1 MATDNEQLVLSISA
15 DTRQIQR
22 QLKSL
27 VGQTQANTK
36 AIEAAFDAM
45 GGSSAGAFDKI
56 AANSNRAFTTAEQ
69 GAKRL
74 QIAMRAS
81 SQHTSNMAA
90 QLQDIGVQLAGGQS
104 PFLIGIQQL
113 SQMNLGAMGVR
124 GTLSAIGGAAATI
137 LSPVNLVGL
146 AFITLGG
153 AAIQYFAEVISASDN
168 SAKALEKQAQLI
180 QQVAKEWGDAVPAL
194 REYAEE
200 LERAASLDRL
210 QQGTRGAIGQVLDQ
224 SLSLLPQVRDEIVRT
239 MNSAGAL
246 TRETSLAYADL
257 VGRLGELDD
266 AVGELNTAYQN
277 GEDTTAEMERANT
290 VLASVLDSSVVPA
303 AGRARDRLDELAA
316 AYARTT
322 TQAKILSDQEATARL
337 NASLPALGTL
347 SPLESVNGKIT
358 SDRAAIQNSRAEATK
373 SQYQIEQ
380 EEAARKS
387 SRGGRGSGRS
397 AAIREAEREKQ
408 AVIDLIAQLEFEQ
421 GLIGATN
428 VEREKANALRRAGA
442 AATPEQKAQI
452 ESLVETM
459 YAERDAIKASQ
470 EAMEELADVGRDVLQ
485 GLAFD
490 LLDGENRADAF
501 ANAITRLADRL
512 LNSAFD
518 GLFGGGTG
526 AKRSGGLLGGA
537 IIPGILHDGG
547 QAGRDGYGH
556 LRAVPAST
564 FRGAPRFHN
573 GTMGVGLGPSEV
585 PAILEKGEI
594 VLPKGAKVGSEGVN
608 VTYAPQIDARGA
620 DAAAVA
626 RLEQVMARDR
636 AEFESKTVAAIRN
649 ARSRGVKGV

>member
-1 MATDNEQLVLSISA
+1 MATDDEQLVLSISA

-36 AIEAAFDAM
+36 AIEAAFASM

-69 GAKRL
+69 GAKRF
-74 QIAMRAS
+74 QNAMRAS
-81 SQHTSNMAA
+81 SLHTSNMAA

-104 PFLIGIQQL
+104 PWLIGVQQI
-113 SQMNLGAMGVR
+113 SQMNLGATGLR
-124 GTLSAIGGAAATI
+124 GTLSAIGGAAASI
-137 LSPVNLVGL
+137 LSPVNLVAL
-146 AFITLGG
+146 AFVGLGG
-153 AAIQYFAEVISASDN
+153 TAVQYFASLLSESDK
-168 SAKALEKQAQLI
+168 SEKALQQQAQLI
-180 QQVAKEWGDAVPAL
+180 QKLAEEWGDAVPAL
-194 REYAEE
+194 REYADE
-200 LERAASLDRL
+200 LERARKAAELNEGAQIVNDRTLADTRSQIEDASI
-210 QQGTRGAIGQVLDQ
+210 AIADLLAQLRASGEETDTI
-224 SLSLLPQVRDEIVRT
+224 LSLQRAFNEFA
-239 MNSAGAL
+239 SAANDG
-246 TRETSLAYADL
+246 SVKVAD
-257 VGRLGELDD
+257 VNAVQD
-266 AVGELNTAYQN
+266 A
-277 GEDTTAEMERANT
+277 
-290 VLASVLDSSVVPA
+290 
-303 AGRARDRLDELAA
+303 LAA
-316 AYARTT
+316 AIQSKGVPT
-322 TQAKILSDQEATARL
+322 LSDFKEMFDQVSAAALRTSSSVQQVNEALAQAQARMNDPRTWRGANL
-337 NASLPALGTL
+337 IGNPEGALQGSSPDPDLPMDGPVPERR
-347 SPLESVNGKIT
+347 PL
-358 SDRAAIQNSRAEATK
+358 
-373 SQYQIEQ
+373 IELDGLPG
-380 EEAARKS
+380 ENRRS
-387 SRGGRGSGRS
+387 RGSGRS

-501 ANAITRLADRL
+501 ANALSRLADRL

-518 GLFGGGTG
+518 GLFGGSTGTP
-526 AKRSGGLLGGA
+526 RSGGLLGGA

-556 LRAVPAST
+556 RRAVPAST

-594 VLPKGAKVGSEGVN
+594 VLPKGAKVGTEGVN

>member
-1 MATDNEQLVLSISA
+1 MATDDEQLVLSISA

-36 AIEAAFDAM
+36 AIEAAFAAM

-69 GAKRL
+69 GAKRF
-74 QIAMRAS
+74 QNAMRAS

-90 QLQDIGVQLAGGQS
+90 QIQDIGVQLAGGQS
-104 PFLIGIQQL
+104 PYLIAVQQL

-124 GTLSAIGGAAATI
+124 GTLSAIGGAAASI
-137 LSPVNLVGL
+137 LSPVNLVGF
-146 AFITLGG
+146 AFIALGG
-153 AAIQYFAEVISASDN
+153 AAVQYFAEVISGSDT

-194 REYAEE
+194 REYADE
-200 LERAASLDRL
+200 LERAASVSRL
-210 QQGTRGAIGQVLDQ
+210 REGAGAVIGDIIASAREDLPQLREEIVSVFNELGGVSRDSSLSFAELIAKIGQADTALSELSEAYKAGGDASDELTKFNEALAAVL
-224 SLSLLPQVRDEIVRT
+224 
-239 MNSAGAL
+239 NHSAIPATGQL
-246 TRETSLAYADL
+246 RDL
-257 VGRLGELDD
+257 VSQL
-266 AVGELNTAYQN
+266 A
-277 GEDTTAEMERANT
+277 AEY
-290 VLASVLDSSVVPA
+290 
-303 AGRARDRLDELAA
+303 GRAAVNAGELAA
-316 AYARTT
+316 
-322 TQAKILSDQEATARL
+322 QTAR
-337 NASLPALGTL
+337 
-347 SPLESVNGKIT
+347 
-358 SDRAAIQNSRAEATK
+358 AA
-373 SQYQIEQ
+373 YP
-380 EEAARKS
+380 
-387 SRGGRGSGRS
+387 SRGAYTGVERSADGPIQGGGFGLPEEGPVPESRPRIELEGLPGENRRSRGSGRS

-470 EAMEELADVGRDVLQ
+470 EAMEKLADVGRDVLQ

-490 LLDGENRADAF
+490 LLHGENRADAF
-501 ANAITRLADRL
+501 ANAISRLADRL

-518 GLFGGGTG
+518 GLFGSGTG
-526 AKRSGGLLGGA
+526 TKRSGGLLGGA

-556 LRAVPAST
+556 RRAVPAST

-594 VLPKGAKVGSEGVN
+594 VLPKGAKVGSEGVS

>member
-1 MATDNEQLVLSISA
+1 MATDDEQLVLSISA

-36 AIEAAFDAM
+36 AIEAAFAAM

-69 GAKRL
+69 GAKRF
-74 QIAMRAS
+74 QNAMRAS

-90 QLQDIGVQLAGGQS
+90 QLQDISVQLAGGQS
-104 PFLIGIQQL
+104 PWLVGVQQI
-113 SQMNLGAMGVR
+113 SQMNLGAVGLR
-124 GTLSAIGGAAATI
+124 GTLSAIGGAAASI
-137 LSPVNLVGL
+137 LSPVNLVAL
-146 AFITLGG
+146 AFIGLGG
-153 AAIQYFAEVISASDN
+153 TAVQYFASLLSESDK
-168 SAKALEKQAQLI
+168 SEKALQQQAQLI
-180 QQVAKEWGDAVPAL
+180 QKLAEEWGDAVPAL
-194 REYAEE
+194 REYADE
-200 LERAASLDRL
+200 LERARKAAELNEGAQIVNDRTLADTRSQIEDASI
-210 QQGTRGAIGQVLDQ
+210 AIADLLAQLRASGEETDTI
-224 SLSLLPQVRDEIVRT
+224 LSLQRAFNEFA
-239 MNSAGAL
+239 SAANDG
-246 TRETSLAYADL
+246 SVKVAD
-257 VGRLGELDD
+257 VNAVQD
-266 AVGELNTAYQN
+266 A
-277 GEDTTAEMERANT
+277 
-290 VLASVLDSSVVPA
+290 
-303 AGRARDRLDELAA
+303 LAA
-316 AYARTT
+316 AIQSKGVPT
-322 TQAKILSDQEATARL
+322 LSDFKEMFDQVSAAALRTSSSVQQVNEALAQAQARMNDPRTWRGVNL
-337 NASLPALGTL
+337 IGNPEGALQGSSPDPDLPMDGPVPERR
-347 SPLESVNGKIT
+347 PL
-358 SDRAAIQNSRAEATK
+358 
-373 SQYQIEQ
+373 IELDGLPG
-380 EEAARKS
+380 ENRRS
-387 SRGGRGSGRS
+387 RGSGRS
-397 AAIREAEREKQ
+397 AAIREAEREKK
-408 AVIDLIAQLEFEQ
+408 AVVDLIAQLEFEQ
-421 GLIGATN
+421 SLIGATN

-501 ANAITRLADRL
+501 ANAISRLADRL

-518 GLFGGGTG
+518 GLFGGSTGT
-526 AKRSGGLLGGA
+526 KRSGGLLGGA

-556 LRAVPAST
+556 RRAVPAST

-594 VLPKGAKVGSEGVN
+594 VLPKGAKVGSEGVS

-636 AEFESKTVAAIRN
+636 AEFESKTVAAIRS

>member
-1 MATDNEQLVLSISA
+1 MATDDEQLVLSISA

-36 AIEAAFDAM
+36 AIEAAFAAM

-69 GAKRL
+69 GAKRF
-74 QIAMRAS
+74 QNAMRAS

-90 QLQDIGVQLAGGQS
+90 QLQDISVQLAGGQS
-104 PFLIGIQQL
+104 PWLVGVQQI
-113 SQMNLGAMGVR
+113 SQMNLGAVGLR
-124 GTLSAIGGAAATI
+124 GTLSAIGGAAASI
-137 LSPVNLVGL
+137 LSPVNLVAL
-146 AFITLGG
+146 AFIGLGG
-153 AAIQYFAEVISASDN
+153 TAVQYFASLLSESDK
-168 SAKALEKQAQLI
+168 SEKALQQQAQLI
-180 QQVAKEWGDAVPAL
+180 QKLAEEWGDAVPAL
-194 REYAEE
+194 REYADE
-200 LERAASLDRL
+200 LERARKAAELNEGAQIVNDRTLADTRSQIEDASI
-210 QQGTRGAIGQVLDQ
+210 AIADLLAQLRASGEEIDTI
-224 SLSLLPQVRDEIVRT
+224 LSLQRAFNEFA
-239 MNSAGAL
+239 SAANDG
-246 TRETSLAYADL
+246 SVKVAD
-257 VGRLGELDD
+257 VNAVQD
-266 AVGELNTAYQN
+266 A
-277 GEDTTAEMERANT
+277 
-290 VLASVLDSSVVPA
+290 
-303 AGRARDRLDELAA
+303 LAA
-316 AYARTT
+316 AIQSKGVPT
-322 TQAKILSDQEATARL
+322 LSDFKDMFDQVSAAALRTSSSVQQVNEALAQAQSRMNDPRTWRGANL
-337 NASLPALGTL
+337 IGNPEGALQGSSPDPDLPMDGPAPE
-347 SPLESVNGKIT
+347 SRPLIELEGLPGEH
-358 SDRAAIQNSRAEATK
+358 RRSRD
-373 SQYQIEQ
+373 
-380 EEAARKS
+380 
-387 SRGGRGSGRS
+387 GSRS

-428 VEREKANALRRAGA
+428 LEREKANALRRAGA

-470 EAMEELADVGRDVLQ
+470 EAMEELADVSRDVLQ

-490 LLDGENRADAF
+490 LLNGENKAEAF
-501 ANAITRLADRL
+501 ANALSRLADRL

-526 AKRSGGLLGGA
+526 TPRAGGLLGGA

-547 QAGRDGYGH
+547 KAGRDGYGH
-556 LRAVPAST
+556 RRAVPAST

-573 GTMGVGLGPSEV
+573 GSMGVGLGPSEV

-594 VLPKGAKVGSEGVN
+594 VLPKGAKVGSDGVS

>member
-36 AIEAAFDAM
+36 AIEAAFASM

-56 AANSNRAFTTAEQ
+56 AANSNRAFTTAEN
-69 GAKRL
+69 GAKRF
-74 QIAMRAS
+74 QNAMRAS

-153 AAIQYFAEVISASDN
+153 AAIQYFAEVISGSDD

-194 REYAEE
+194 REYADE
-200 LERAASLDRL
+200 LERAASVSRL
-210 QQGTRGAIGQVLDQ
+210 REGAGAVIGDIIASAREDLPQLREEILSVFNQLGGVSRDSSLSFAELIGKIGQADTALSELSEAYKAGGDASDELTKFNEALAAVLNHSAIPATGQLRD
-224 SLSLLPQVRDEIVRT
+224 LVSLL
-239 MNSAGAL
+239 A
-246 TRETSLAYADL
+246 
-257 VGRLGELDD
+257 
-266 AVGELNTAYQN
+266 
-277 GEDTTAEMERANT
+277 AEY
-290 VLASVLDSSVVPA
+290 
-303 AGRARDRLDELAA
+303 GRAAVNAGELAA
-316 AYARTT
+316 QAARAAYPSRGAYAGVERSADGPIQGGGFGTPEEGPVPESRPR
-322 TQAKILSDQEATARL
+322 IELEG
-337 NASLPALGTL
+337 LPGENRR
-347 SPLESVNGKIT
+347 SP
-358 SDRAAIQNSRAEATK
+358 
-373 SQYQIEQ
+373 
-380 EEAARKS
+380 
-387 SRGGRGSGRS
+387 GSGRS

-470 EAMEELADVGRDVLQ
+470 AAMEELADVGRDVLQ

-501 ANAITRLADRL
+501 ANAISRLADRL

-518 GLFGGGTG
+518 GLFGGSAGTP
-526 AKRSGGLLGGA
+526 RSGGLLGGA

-556 LRAVPAST
+556 RRAVPAST

>member
-1 MATDNEQLVLSISA
+1 MATDDEQLVLSISA

-36 AIEAAFDAM
+36 AIEAAFASM

-69 GAKRL
+69 GAKRF
-74 QIAMRAS
+74 QNAMRAS
-81 SQHTSNMAA
+81 TQHTSNMAA

-104 PFLIGIQQL
+104 PYLIAVQQL

-124 GTLSAIGGAAATI
+124 GTLSAISGAAASI
-137 LSPVNLVGL
+137 LSPVNLVGF
-146 AFITLGG
+146 AFIALGG
-153 AAIQYFAEVISASDN
+153 AAVQYFAEVISGSDD

-180 QQVAKEWGDAVPAL
+180 QQVAKEWGDAIPAL
-194 REYAEE
+194 REYADE
-200 LERAASLDRL
+200 LERAASISRL
-210 QQGTRGAIGQVLDQ
+210 REGAGAVIGDLVEEASSD
-224 SLSLLPQVRDEIVRT
+224 LPQLREEILSVL
-239 MNSAGAL
+239 NSLGGVS
-246 TRETSLAYADL
+246 RETSLGFADL
-257 VGRLGELDD
+257 VGKLGEAD
-266 AVGELNTAYQN
+266 AALKDLGEAYRSGGDASSELTKFN
-277 GEDTTAEMERANT
+277 EALST
-290 VLASVLDSSVVPA
+290 VLNHQAIPA
-303 AGRARDRLDELAA
+303 TGALREYVDELAG
-316 AYARTT
+316 AYGRAV
-322 TQAKILSDQEATARL
+322 QKAGELALAARL
-337 NASLPALGTL
+337 
-347 SPLESVNGKIT
+347 
-358 SDRAAIQNSRAEATK
+358 AANP
-373 SQYQIEQ
+373 
-380 EEAARKS
+380 
-387 SRGGRGSGRS
+387 SRGTYNGVDRSADGPIQGGGFVTPEEGPVPESRPRIELEGLPGESRRSRGSGRS
-397 AAIREAEREKQ
+397 AAIREAEREKK
-408 AVIDLIAQLEFEQ
+408 AVVDLIAQLEFEQ

-428 VEREKANALRRAGA
+428 LEREKANALRRAGA

-501 ANAITRLADRL
+501 ANAISRLADRL

-518 GLFGGGTG
+518 GLFGSGTG
-526 AKRSGGLLGGA
+526 STRSGGLLGGA

-556 LRAVPAST
+556 RRAVPAST

-594 VLPKGAKVGSEGVN
+594 VLPKGAKVGSEGVS

-636 AEFESKTVAAIRN
+636 AEFESKTVAAIRS

>member
-1 MATDNEQLVLSISA
+1 MATDDEQLVLSISA

-36 AIEAAFDAM
+36 AIEAAFAAM

-69 GAKRL
+69 GAKRF
-74 QIAMRAS
+74 QNAMRAS

-90 QLQDIGVQLAGGQS
+90 QLQDISVQLAGGQS
-104 PFLIGIQQL
+104 PWLVGVQQI
-113 SQMNLGAMGVR
+113 SQMNLGAVGLR
-124 GTLSAIGGAAATI
+124 GTLSAIGGAAASI
-137 LSPVNLVGL
+137 LSPVNLVAL
-146 AFITLGG
+146 AFIGLGG
-153 AAIQYFAEVISASDN
+153 TAVQYFASLLSESDK
-168 SAKALEKQAQLI
+168 SEKALQQQAQLI
-180 QQVAKEWGDAVPAL
+180 QKLAEEWGDAVPAL
-194 REYAEE
+194 REYADE
-200 LERAASLDRL
+200 LERARKAAELNEGAQIVNDRTLADTRSQIEDANIAIADLLAQLRASGEETD
-210 QQGTRGAIGQVLDQ
+210 TI
-224 SLSLLPQVRDEIVRT
+224 LSLQRAFNEFA
-239 MNSAGAL
+239 SAANDG
-246 TRETSLAYADL
+246 SVKVAD
-257 VGRLGELDD
+257 VNAVQD
-266 AVGELNTAYQN
+266 A
-277 GEDTTAEMERANT
+277 
-290 VLASVLDSSVVPA
+290 
-303 AGRARDRLDELAA
+303 LAA
-316 AYARTT
+316 AIQSKGVPT
-322 TQAKILSDQEATARL
+322 LSDFKEMFDQVSAAALRTSSSVQQVNEALAQAQARMNDPRTWRGANL
-337 NASLPALGTL
+337 IGNPEGALQGSSPDPDLPMDGPVPERR
-347 SPLESVNGKIT
+347 PL
-358 SDRAAIQNSRAEATK
+358 
-373 SQYQIEQ
+373 IELDGLPG
-380 EEAARKS
+380 EIRRS
-387 SRGGRGSGRS
+387 RGSGRS
-397 AAIREAEREKQ
+397 AAIREAEREKK
-408 AVIDLIAQLEFEQ
+408 AVVDLIAQLEFEQ

-428 VEREKANALRRAGA
+428 LEREKANALRRAGA

-470 EAMEELADVGRDVLQ
+470 EAMEELANVGRDVLQ

-501 ANAITRLADRL
+501 ANAISRLADRL

-518 GLFGGGTG
+518 GLFGGSAGTP
-526 AKRSGGLLGGA
+526 RSGGLLGGA

-556 LRAVPAST
+556 RRAVPAST

>member
-1 MATDNEQLVLSISA
+1 MATDDEQLVLSISA

-36 AIEAAFDAM
+36 AIEAAFAAM

-69 GAKRL
+69 GAKRF
-74 QIAMRAS
+74 QNAMRAS

-90 QLQDIGVQLAGGQS
+90 QLQDISVQLAGGQS
-104 PFLIGIQQL
+104 PWLVGVQQI
-113 SQMNLGAMGVR
+113 SQMNLGAVGLR
-124 GTLSAIGGAAATI
+124 GTLSAIGGAAASI
-137 LSPVNLVGL
+137 LSPVNLVAL
-146 AFITLGG
+146 AFIGLGG
-153 AAIQYFAEVISASDN
+153 TAVQYFASLLSESDK
-168 SAKALEKQAQLI
+168 SEKALQQQAQLI
-180 QQVAKEWGDAVPAL
+180 QKLAEEWGDAVPAL
-194 REYAEE
+194 REYADE
-200 LERAASLDRL
+200 LERARKAAELNEGAQIVNDRTLADTRSQIEDASI
-210 QQGTRGAIGQVLDQ
+210 AIADLLAQLRASGEETDTI
-224 SLSLLPQVRDEIVRT
+224 LSLQRAFNEFA
-239 MNSAGAL
+239 SAANDG
-246 TRETSLAYADL
+246 SVKVAD
-257 VGRLGELDD
+257 VNAVQD
-266 AVGELNTAYQN
+266 A
-277 GEDTTAEMERANT
+277 
-290 VLASVLDSSVVPA
+290 
-303 AGRARDRLDELAA
+303 LAA
-316 AYARTT
+316 AIQSKGVPT
-322 TQAKILSDQEATARL
+322 LSDFKEMFDQVSAAALRTSSSVQQVNEALAQAQARMNDPRTWRGANL
-337 NASLPALGTL
+337 IGNPEGALQGSSPDPDLPMDGPVPERR
-347 SPLESVNGKIT
+347 PL
-358 SDRAAIQNSRAEATK
+358 
-373 SQYQIEQ
+373 IELDGLPG
-380 EEAARKS
+380 ENRRS
-387 SRGGRGSGRS
+387 RGSGRS

-428 VEREKANALRRAGA
+428 LEREKANALRRAGA

-501 ANAITRLADRL
+501 ANALSRLADRL

-518 GLFGGGTG
+518 GLFGGSTGTP
-526 AKRSGGLLGGA
+526 RSGGLLGGA

-556 LRAVPAST
+556 RRAVPAST

-636 AEFESKTVAAIRN
+636 AEFESKTVAAIRS

>member
-1 MATDNEQLVLSISA
+1 MATDDEQLVLSISA

-36 AIEAAFDAM
+36 AIEAAFASM

-69 GAKRL
+69 GAKRF
-74 QIAMRAS
+74 QNAMRAS
-81 SQHTSNMAA
+81 SLHTSNMAA

-104 PFLIGIQQL
+104 PWLIGVQQI
-113 SQMNLGAMGVR
+113 SQMNLGATGLR
-124 GTLSAIGGAAATI
+124 GTLSAIGGAAASI
-137 LSPVNLVGL
+137 LSPVNLVAL
-146 AFITLGG
+146 AFVGLGG
-153 AAIQYFAEVISASDN
+153 TAVQYFASLLSESDK
-168 SAKALEKQAQLI
+168 SEKALQQQAQLI
-180 QQVAKEWGDAVPAL
+180 QKLAEEWGDAVPAL
-194 REYAEE
+194 REYADE
-200 LERAASLDRL
+200 LERARKAAELNEGAQIVNDRTLADTRSQIEDASI
-210 QQGTRGAIGQVLDQ
+210 AIADLLAQLRASGEETDTI
-224 SLSLLPQVRDEIVRT
+224 LSLQRAFNEFA
-239 MNSAGAL
+239 SAANDG
-246 TRETSLAYADL
+246 SVKVAD
-257 VGRLGELDD
+257 VNAVQD
-266 AVGELNTAYQN
+266 A
-277 GEDTTAEMERANT
+277 
-290 VLASVLDSSVVPA
+290 
-303 AGRARDRLDELAA
+303 LAA
-316 AYARTT
+316 AIQSKGVPT
-322 TQAKILSDQEATARL
+322 LSDFKEMFDQVSAAALRTSSSVQQVNEALAQAQARMNDPRTWRGANL
-337 NASLPALGTL
+337 IGNPEGALQGSSPDPDLPMDGPVPERR
-347 SPLESVNGKIT
+347 PL
-358 SDRAAIQNSRAEATK
+358 
-373 SQYQIEQ
+373 IELDGLPG
-380 EEAARKS
+380 ENRRS
-387 SRGGRGSGRS
+387 RGSGRS

-428 VEREKANALRRAGA
+428 LEREKANALRRAGA

-501 ANAITRLADRL
+501 ANALSRLADRL

-518 GLFGGGTG
+518 GLFGGSTGTP
-526 AKRSGGLLGGA
+526 RSGGLLGGA

-556 LRAVPAST
+556 RRAVPAST

-594 VLPKGAKVGSEGVN
+594 VLPKGAKVGTEGVN